1 MAPTKVKG
9 TYSVDQITLSNFR
22 CFGEQQTAR
31 LAPLTL
37 LVGEN
42 STGKTSFLALVR
54 ALWDIGY
61 RQRIPDFKEDPYDLG
76 SFDEIAHYRS
86 ARGGRADTFLA
97 GFASRVEPG
106 QRFGRRQGVRKEDV
120 YLFNTTF
127 SRHRTGAAPTQIRI
141 DHIRVD
147 HTRVWVEFH
156 FPNNGV
162 MQVRAGTPGGTWQKV
177 VPEDLASIMD
187 IDQNQFWLF
196 LNLFSQVALPR
207 GKAESEWASLEGSTF
222 PSDKDLIEI
231 EACLRFVR
239 GDFTTLVH
247 PPAYASAPVRSKP
260 RRTYDPTRPVRDPE
274 GDYIP
279 MYFADMS
286 FRNETEWTSLQN
298 ALDAFGREAGLFD
311 EISVKPLGKKDSEP
325 FQIQIRKFGGR
336 SKGPP
341 RNLID
346 VGYGVSQVLP
356 VITELLGDD
365 AAPLFLLQQPEV
377 HLHPSA
383 QAALGTLFCQVASPD
398 RQLIVETHSDHLLD
412 RVRTDVRDGTTGL
425 KPDDV
430 SILFFERG
438 DLDVRIHSLR
448 IDEEGNILGAPAGYR
463 SFFLEETAR
472 SLWKRQSLGT

>member
-1 MAPTKVKG
+1 M
-9 TYSVDQITLSNFR
+9 DQITLRNFR
-22 CFGEQQTAR
+22 CFREEQTAR

-61 RQRIPDFKEDPYDLG
+61 RRRIPDFKAEPYDLG
-76 SFDEIAHYRS
+76 SFDDIAHHRG

-97 GFASRVEPG
+97 GFASTVSLR
-106 QRFGRRQGVRKEDV
+106 QKFGPRRGVRKEDV
-120 YLFNTTF
+120 YLFHTTF

-141 DHIRVD
+141 DRIHGD
-147 HTRVWVEFH
+147 HTRAWVEFH
-156 FPNNGV
+156 FPSHGV
-162 MQVRAGTPGGTWQKV
+162 LKVRAGTPGGTWQKV
-177 VPEDLASIMD
+177 VPEDLAGLMD
-187 IDQNQFWLF
+187 IDQNQFWFF
-196 LNLFSQVALPR
+196 LNLFSEVFLPR
-207 GKAESEWASLEGSTF
+207 GNAESEWTSLEGSAF
-222 PSDKDLIEI
+222 PAGKDLTELD
-231 EACLRFVR
+231 ACLRFAR
-239 GDFTTLVH
+239 GEVTTLLH
-247 PPAYASAPVRSKP
+247 PPAYASAPVHSKP
-260 RRTYDPTRPVRDPE
+260 RRTYDPTRPVRDPG

-286 FRNETEWTSLQN
+286 FRSEAEWTSLQN
-298 ALDAFGREAGLFD
+298 ALEAFGKEAGLFD
-311 EISVKPLGKKDSEP
+311 EISVRPLGKKDSEP
-325 FQIQIRKFGGR
+325 FQIQIRKFGKR
-336 SKGPP
+336 SKGPS

-383 QAALGTLFCQVASPD
+383 QAALGTLFCQVAGPD

-412 RVRTDVRDGTTGL
+412 RVRMDVRDGKVPL

-430 SILFFERG
+430 SILYFERG

-448 IDEEGNILGAPAGYR
+448 IGKEGNILGAPDGYR
-463 SFFLEETAR
+463 NFFLEETAR
-472 SLWKRQSLGT
+472 SLWKRQSIGT